1 MEELS
6 LSHSMVAVEW
16 DVVRRRTEAKVVRVD
31 STNERAC
38 SCRPSW
44 RASQYQQLQGGS
56 VHTLESH
63 LLSIR
68 EPESPI
74 NTSGQSCSVQLL
86 FDTLAGAEK
95 ARCVLH
101 GEQNIYQD
109 GTMEVEIIPMS
120 TAILNELSGS
130 PEAIHTIK
138 KCHKFSPKDKIY
150 LEQQFSVNPY
160 SSTEDRAQIT
170 QRLGISEK

>member
-1 MEELS
+1 M
-6 LSHSMVAVEW
+6 H
-16 DVVRRRTEAKVVRVD
+16 
-31 STNERAC
+31 N
-38 SCRPSW
+38 
-44 RASQYQQLQGGS
+44 
-56 VHTLESH
+56 LENH
-63 LLSIR
+63 MLSIR

-74 NTSGQSCSVQLL
+74 STSGQSCSAQLL
-86 FDTLAGAEK
+86 FDTLADGEK

-109 GTMEVEIIPMS
+109 GTMEVEIIPAS

-138 KCHKFSPKDKIY
+138 KRHKFSPKDKIY

-160 SSTEDRAQIT
+160 SSTEDRAQT
-170 QRLGISEK
+170 LSAWVSQKKNDSNLVQ